1 MRHIVLQYPACTR
14 KAAQNGRKGTM
25 GVLAA
30 AKPVAIICTR
40 DRARAAK
47 FYRDTLGLRLKSE
60 DDYAVVFDV
69 GGIDL
74 RVSTVPDF
82 TAHEHTV
89 LGFSIADVA
98 AAVRELIGKGVTFNT
113 YKGFNQDQ
121 LGVWSLP
128 NSILRVAWFNDPDG
142 NVLSVTNA

>member
-1 MRHIVLQYPACTR
+1 
-14 KAAQNGRKGTM
+14 M
-25 GVLAA
+25 GILEV

-40 DRARAAK
+40 DRARAAI
-47 FYRDTLGLRLKSE
+47 FYRDTLGLKMKLE

-82 TAHEHTV
+82 TPHEHTV
-89 LGFSIADVA
+89 LGFIVPDMTAAVA
-98 AAVRELIGKGVTFNT
+98 ALREKGAIFNI

-121 LGVWSLP
+121 LGIWSLP
-128 NSILRVAWFNDPDG
+128 DSALRVAWFNDPDG

>member
-1 MRHIVLQYPACTR
+1 
-14 KAAQNGRKGTM
+14 M
-25 GVLAA
+25 GILEA

-40 DRARAAK
+40 DRDRSAV
-47 FYRDTLGLRLKSE
+47 FYRDTLGLKTKLE

-82 TAHEHTV
+82 TPHEHTV
-89 LGFSIADVA
+89 LGFSVPDVT
-98 AAVRELIGKGVTFNT
+98 AAVKGLREKGVTCNT
-113 YKGFNQDQ
+113 YKGFNQDE
-121 LGVWSLP
+121 LGIFSLP
-128 NSILRVAWFNDPDG
+128 DSALRVAWFNDPDG